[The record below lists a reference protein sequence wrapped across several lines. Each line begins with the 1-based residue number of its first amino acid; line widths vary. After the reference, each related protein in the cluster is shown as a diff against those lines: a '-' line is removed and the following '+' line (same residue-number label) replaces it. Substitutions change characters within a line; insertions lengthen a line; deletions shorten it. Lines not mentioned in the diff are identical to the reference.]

1 MDNMKEYVMTE
12 KNKIAKKL
20 ATMAVTGAA
29 VIAGLTP
36 QAEAGMMVVP
46 KIPETTEQSTQ
57 EQKVEAL
64 SKAVDYAIAVVGRN
78 GYLSKTSGEKVG
90 RAILDNKDA
99 LNTPDANGQLPL
111 FRVLNCK
118 KHKVGAEQTSM
129 ETMAVLA
136 KLMMGQG
143 ARLDATMT
151 VPAEMDKAGEQ
162 TTVFDA
168 LLKTNPQMLKVLDAE
183 MQKGIA
189 LRRVNSA
196 GR

>member
-1 MDNMKEYVMTE
+1 MTQ
-12 KNKIAKKL
+12 KNKLAKKL

-29 VIAGLTP
+29 MVAGLMP
-36 QAEAGMMVVP
+36 QAEAGMTVVP
-46 KIPETTEQSTQ
+46 KIPQTTEQSTQ

-64 SKAVDYAIAVVGRN
+64 SKTVDYAIAIVGRN
-78 GYLSKTSGEKVG
+78 GYMSKTAGEKVG

-99 LNTPDANGQLPL
+99 LNTPDAEGQLPL
-111 FRVLNCK
+111 FKVLNFK
-118 KHKVGAEQTSM
+118 NYKAGAEQTSM

-136 KLMMGQG
+136 KLMMGAG

-151 VPAEMDKAGEQ
+151 ASAEMDKAGEE

-168 LLKTNPQMLKVLDAE
+168 LLKTNPQMLKALDAE
-183 MQKGIA
+183 MQKGML
-189 LRRVNSA
+189 LRRANSA